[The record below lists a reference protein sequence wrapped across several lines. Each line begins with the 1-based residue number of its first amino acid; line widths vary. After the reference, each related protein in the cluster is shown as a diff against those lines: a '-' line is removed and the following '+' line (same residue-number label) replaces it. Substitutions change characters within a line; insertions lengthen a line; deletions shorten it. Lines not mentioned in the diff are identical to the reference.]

1 MRNLQK
7 NLIPSWNSANKISQL
22 IAELPNLCNNFDY
35 QIAHNLLPNLGE
47 YSINSLNYDINDFL
61 RNQNNKCFK
70 ILIPYYNQD
79 DENANF
85 YNRYLLITSTSLI
98 IFEPVNERYK
108 NICKINYV
116 GYLYEI
122 EKMDKFLKEEEEFK
136 DLSCF
141 IIKWNKNCNNEF
153 KYTICGDIQKLVV
166 KNIIELISK
175 RKNRIIQVF
184 KYIQN
189 NKSAT
194 IKIYEEIIKI
204 KEKLVEEKTNEFIYE
219 EINDLYQ
226 KIIEVLSSYNGDDFK
241 KYLGKLQK
249 FMNHYDKLKM
259 KENKEKELLKNKE
272 HNMNKKEA
280 NSK

>member
-22 IAELPNLCNNFDY
+22 IEELPNLCNIFEL
-35 QIAHNLLPNLGE
+35 QIDQSLLPSLGE

-70 ILIPYYNQD
+70 VQIPYNIE
-79 DENANF
+79 DEEKTYF
-85 YNRYLLITSTSLI
+85 YNRYFLITSISI
-98 IFEPVNERYK
+98 IILEPVNERYK

-116 GYLYEI
+116 GFLYEI
-122 EKMDKFLKEEEEFK
+122 EKIEKFLKEEEEFK
-136 DLSCF
+136 DLTCF
-141 IIKWNKNCNNEF
+141 TIKWNKNCNNEF
-153 KYTICGDIQKLVV
+153 NYTICGDSQKLVV
-166 KNIIELISK
+166 KNIIDLISK
-175 RKNRIIQVF
+175 RKNTISQVF

-194 IKIYEEIIKI
+194 IKTYEQIIKI
-204 KEKLVEEKTNEFIYE
+204 KEKLVESKTNEFIYE
-219 EINDLYQ
+219 EINNLYQ

-241 KYLGKLQK
+241 KYLEKLQK
-249 FMNHYDKLKM
+249 FMNNYDKLKT
-259 KENKEKELLKNKE
+259 KENKEKELLKN
-272 HNMNKKEA
+272 NNASNKNGA

>member
-22 IAELPNLCNNFDY
+22 IEELPNLCNIFEL
-35 QIAHNLLPNLGE
+35 QIDQSLLPSLGE

-70 ILIPYYNQD
+70 VQIPYNIE
-79 DENANF
+79 DEEKTYF
-85 YNRYLLITSTSLI
+85 YNRYLIITSISVI
-98 IFEPVNERYK
+98 ILEPVNERYK

-116 GYLYEI
+116 GFLYEI
-122 EKMDKFLKEEEEFK
+122 EKIDKFLKEEEEFK
-136 DLSCF
+136 DLTCF
-141 IIKWNKNCNNEF
+141 TIKWNKNCNNEF
-153 KYTICGDIQKLVV
+153 NYTICGDSQKLVV
-166 KNIIELISK
+166 KNIIDLISK
-175 RKNRIIQVF
+175 RKNTISQVF

-194 IKIYEEIIKI
+194 IKTYEQIIKI
-204 KEKLVEEKTNEFIYE
+204 KEKLVESKTNEFIYE
-219 EINDLYQ
+219 EINNLYQ

-241 KYLGKLQK
+241 KYLEKLQK
-249 FMNHYDKLKM
+249 FMNNYDKLKT
-259 KENKEKELLKNKE
+259 KENKEKELLKN
-272 HNMNKKEA
+272 NNTSNKNGA